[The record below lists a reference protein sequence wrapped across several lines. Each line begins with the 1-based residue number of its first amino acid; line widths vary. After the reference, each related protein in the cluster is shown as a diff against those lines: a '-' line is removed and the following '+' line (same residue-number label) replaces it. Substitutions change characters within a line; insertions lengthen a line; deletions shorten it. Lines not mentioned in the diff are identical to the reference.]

1 MSTTQPEKRSQ
12 SQRREATRQAI
23 LQACLDVMAEE
34 DFSNSKTGT
43 IAKRA
48 GVAEGTVF
56 LHFESKQ
63 GLLRALIEK
72 FFDVMHGNIERI
84 HSAHHCPKQRLKSMA
99 EDYIYQLEAQWPL
112 AKLVVSSHA
121 RYGDK
126 PTQQALNDHNRR
138 YTQFFIDALEE
149 IKQSETEESVAKS
162 IPSKVFRD
170 ALFGGIEHFAI
181 ANFNTG
187 KTHDSQQFLDHL
199 WQLLFN
205 GILSQN
211 KTENQTE
218 KKEQTVED
226 KLDRI
231 LKKLDA

>member
-12 SQRREATRQAI
+12 SQRRESTRRAI
-23 LQACLDVMAEE
+23 LQACLEIMEEE

-56 LHFESKQ
+56 LHFENKQ
-63 GLLRALIEK
+63 GLLRALIDK
-72 FFDVMHGNIERI
+72 FFDVMHSNIERI
-84 HSAHHCPKQRLKSMA
+84 HATEQCPKKRLKSMA

-126 PTQQALNDHNRR
+126 PTQQALLEHNRR
-138 YTQFFIDALEE
+138 YTQFFTDALDE
-149 IKQSETEESVAKS
+149 IKQIEKHRDSSIN

-187 KTHDSQQFLDHL
+187 KAHDSQQFLEQI

-205 GILSQN
+205 GILDQRN
-211 KTENQTE
+211 TENNT
-218 KKEQTVED
+218 QTVDD

-231 LKKLDA
+231 IKKLDA